1 MSFRGTT
8 SFTIANNLDKCQ
20 RNILVFYDPYV
31 SIKHIEKEFFRYLF
45 PFSEFV
51 VHIKGTD
58 VLLDWKWRGNI
69 DSIIQ
74 RFLLFFNSV
83 VLVQYLTMLKL
94 LFTYDALKSNLY
106 P

>member
-20 RNILVFYDPYV
+20 RNILVFYDLYV